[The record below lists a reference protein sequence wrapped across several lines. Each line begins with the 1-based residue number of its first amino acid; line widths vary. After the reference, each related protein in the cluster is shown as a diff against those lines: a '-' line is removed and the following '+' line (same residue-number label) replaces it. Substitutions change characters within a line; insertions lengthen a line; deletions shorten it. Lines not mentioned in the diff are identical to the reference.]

1 MRIIKHFF
9 NNDNLSEDFSC
20 VYSAINQDNDE
31 RVNIKVL
38 SKSNAIELEKVDL
51 IKSEIETLRSAGHP
65 FIVRKLPIFR
75 SEFILN
81 R

>member
-1 MRIIKHFF
+1 V
-9 NNDNLSEDFSC
+9 S
-20 VYSAINQDNDE
+20 
-31 RVNIKVL
+31 IKVL

-51 IKSEIETLRSAGHP
+51 IKNEIETLRSAGHP
-65 FIVRKLPIFR
+65 FIVQKLPIFR